1 MPRARSVRSD
11 GARQELFVSAWALPE
26 LIEAASRTG
35 RTELAAEALDRLAE
49 ATSIGQTDWGWG
61 STPGPGRCSATAQV
75 AGLARAGLSNPE
87 IAARLFL
94 SPRTVEYHLRKVFG
108 KLDIS
113 SRHQLEHALPDDSAV
128 RLA

>member
-1 MPRARSVRSD
+1 MFAAIGVEAFAERARR
-11 GARQELFVSAWALPE
+11 
-26 LIEAASRTG
+26 
-35 RTELAAEALDRLAE
+35 ELAAAGETARQRIVEARDTLTPQE
-49 ATSIGQTDWGWG
+49 AQI
-61 STPGPGRCSATAQV
+61 

-108 KLDIS
+108 KLDIG
-113 SRHQLEHALPDDSAV
+113 SRHQLEDALPDDASAV